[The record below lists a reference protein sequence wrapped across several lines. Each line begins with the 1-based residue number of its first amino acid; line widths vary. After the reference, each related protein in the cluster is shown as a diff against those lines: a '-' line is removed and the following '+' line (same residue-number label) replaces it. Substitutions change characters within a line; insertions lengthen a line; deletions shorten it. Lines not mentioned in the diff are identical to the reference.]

1 MSDLIIINNRIKD
14 LFDKLNN
21 KIIFIEDKV
30 NKLEIIVNNL
40 HKITEKTNEKINKL
54 ENIIHDEQN
63 NKTRLLINNSNPDE
77 ETTKELINN
86 TFDKISQSLVS
97 NDIKNFKKEKM
108 NLPIEFIKDSIKYKD
123 HRTILC
129 IFRYYYKNKL
139 NPENP
144 YPIKIKGK
152 RSFEYYNNQWIV
164 DNNAFYIKDVLFNNI
179 ENELYRVN
187 NLKIINDLDEI
198 CNNQSFILKLGEEK
212 HRKNLFKFIVDEIA
226 SSL

>member
-108 NLPIEFIKDSIKYKD
+108 NLPIEFIKDSI
-123 HRTILC
+123 
-129 IFRYYYKNKL
+129 
-139 NPENP
+139 
-144 YPIKIKGK
+144 
-152 RSFEYYNNQWIV
+152 
-164 DNNAFYIKDVLFNNI
+164 
-179 ENELYRVN
+179 
-187 NLKIINDLDEI
+187 
-198 CNNQSFILKLGEEK
+198 
-212 HRKNLFKFIVDEIA
+212 
-226 SSL
+226 